1 MEVTKVELFNSNLDV
16 ANSQNA
22 TYTQTYRVELSGYDY
37 LLNFTANMYAE
48 FFILADERIPQD
60 YSQLEFEDT
69 TSVAYK
75 KSIFRCTSRNIKM
88 LEHGDSGKDPLFSVW
103 FVTITFTA
111 NVGIVTGVV
120 TETSRLV
127 SIDYGYQP
135 YDFVVT
141 KSYRHDEL
149 DDDETDVQGTPTKP
163 IKNTAGDPPSEGLVS
178 TRNIHWLR
186 LELEYK
192 QDAFDPIWLNTV
204 FNTMNLYG
212 LTVCD
217 LPIPALGGRI
227 TIEDRKTIF
236 SEIEGTFW
244 IIKLLIEIKEEGWQ
258 TEWLNAGFN
267 QLKDAGGGETSY
279 EPILKQDVNSELSG
293 QKVGKE
299 KVDDAQSL
307 NILGLPILPDTDP
320 IYNKENILFPQDWS
334 VLDLPTSLKGE

>member
-22 TYTQTYRVELSGYDY
+22 TYTQVYRVELSGYNY
-37 LLNFTANMYAE
+37 LTNFTQNMYAE

-60 YSQLEFEDT
+60 YFKLEFEDSI
-69 TSVAYK
+69 SVAYK
-75 KSIFRCTSRNIKM
+75 KSIFRCTSRSTKI
-88 LEHGDSGKDPLFSVW
+88 LDHGDSGKDSLFSVW
-103 FVTITFTA
+103 FVTVVFTA

-120 TETSRLV
+120 TETSRLI

-141 KSYRHDEL
+141 KSYRHAEL
-149 DDDETDVQGTPTKP
+149 GEDKTDIQGIPTKP

-192 QDAFDPIWLNTV
+192 DEFFDTKWLNTV
-204 FNTMNLYG
+204 FNTMNLYD

-217 LPIPALGGRI
+217 LPIPSLGGKI
-227 TIEDRKTIF
+227 TIENRKTIF
-236 SEIEGTFW
+236 SETEGTFW
-244 IIKLLIEIKEEGWQ
+244 IITLLIEVKEEGWQ

-267 QLKDAGGGETSY
+267 QTKELNKP
-279 EPILKQDVNSELSG
+279 EPILKQDVNSDLTG

-299 KVDDAQSL
+299 KVDDAQPL
-307 NILGLPILPDTDP
+307 NILGLPILPGVDP
-320 IYNKENILFPQDWS
+320 IYNNENILFPQDWS
-334 VLDLPTSLKGE
+334 VLNLPVSLKGE